1 MEGTAVKRI
10 LKLGLI
16 ALLALSAGVAQAR
29 AAEGEIP
36 RLALSAGFAD
46 WVEQV
51 MADWNAVGVAVAAVH
66 LEHGE
71 FAKGYGYRDLEK
83 RLPVTAETVM
93 PIGSVTKSFT
103 AVILAQLVDE
113 GKLGWDDLVR
123 RHLPD
128 FRLRDE
134 YAAENMRVRD
144 LLTHVSGL
152 PRHDRMWAGRA
163 FSRREIYERLR
174 YLEPSATFRGR
185 VQYQNLMYLTAG
197 YLAERITGET
207 WDDLIRTRIFK
218 PLGMERATTTVK
230 DIESLGD
237 VSESYWVHEGRPMRL
252 PLANLDHIA
261 PAGAINAS
269 VAEMIPY
276 LRARMSMGRDARW
289 RLASEE
295 NEAFM
300 QSGHVVWGAPPQRRA
315 YAEISIPNYGIALF
329 VRHYRGHRLVHHA
342 GEIGGFRAEIAW
354 LPDDGAGAVVLTNSN
369 GEARVVKTVILR
381 RLLDELLGLDPIDWN
396 AREHAEEAE
405 ERPLREAA
413 RKEKE
418 EKLKAAQVADAPPTH
433 PLRAYAGRYTNP
445 AYGAL
450 VIGRSG
456 EQLDVTFGESRAR
469 LEHYHFN
476 MFRLTDDGTF
486 EGKRLRGGLSGFVR
500 FDIGK
505 DGRIEG
511 LSLPLE
517 PAVSDIEFVKI
528 DSEETE

>member
-1 MEGTAVKRI
+1 MLRRFF
-10 LKLGLI
+10 KLALI
-16 ALLALSAGVAQAR
+16 ALLPVSAGAVEAR
-29 AAEGEIP
+29 AAQGEAP
-36 RLALSAGFAD
+36 RLALSPGFD
-46 WVEQV
+46 GWVEQV
-51 MADWNAVGVAVAAVH
+51 MADWNAVGAAVAAVH
-66 LEHGE
+66 LERGE
-71 FAKGYGYRDLEK
+71 FTRGYGYRNLEK
-83 RLPVTAETVM
+83 RFPMTAETVM

-103 AVILAQLVDE
+103 AVVLAQLVDE
-113 GKLGWDDLVR
+113 GKLGWDDAVR

-128 FRLRDE
+128 FQLRDE

-163 FSRREIYERLR
+163 FSRREIYARLR
-174 YLEPSATFRGR
+174 FLEPSATFRGR
-185 VQYQNLMYLTAG
+185 VQYQNLMYMAAG
-197 YLAERITGET
+197 HLAERITGQT
-207 WDDLIRTRIFK
+207 WDDLIRARIFA
-218 PLGMERATTTVK
+218 PLGMARATTTVK

-237 VSESYWVHEGRPMRL
+237 VSEGYRVHEGRPRRL

-269 VAEMIPY
+269 VAEMVPY
-276 LRARMSMGRDARW
+276 LRARMAMGRDARW

-315 YAEISIPNYGIALF
+315 YAEIGAPNYGIALF
-329 VRHYRGHRLVHHA
+329 VRHYRGHRLVHHG

-369 GEARVVKTVILR
+369 GEARVVKTIILR

-413 RKEKE
+413 HKEME
-418 EKLKAAQVADAPPTH
+418 GKLKTAQVADAPPTH
-433 PLRAYAGRYTNP
+433 PLGAYAGRYTNP

-450 VIGRSG
+450 EIGRSG
-456 EQLDVTFGESRAR
+456 EQLDLTLGESRAR

-476 MFRLTDDGTF
+476 MFRPTDDGTF
-486 EGKRLRGGLSGFVR
+486 EGKRLRGGLGGFVR
-500 FDIGK
+500 FEIGGGGGI
-505 DGRIEG
+505 DG
-511 LSLPLE
+511 LSIPLE
-517 PAVSDIEFVKI
+517 PAVSDIEFIKV
-528 DSEETE
+528 DAEDTE

>member
-1 MEGTAVKRI
+1 MKRI
-10 LKLGLI
+10 FKLGLI
-16 ALLALSAGVAQAR
+16 ALVALSAGVAQAW

-36 RLALSAGFAD
+36 PLALSPGFDD

-83 RLPVTAETVM
+83 RLPVTAKTVM
-93 PIGSVTKSFT
+93 PIGSITKSFT

-128 FRLRDE
+128 FRLRDA
-134 YAAENMRVRD
+134 YAAENMRVSD

-163 FSRREIYERLR
+163 FSRWEIYERLR

-197 YLAERITGET
+197 YLAERITGEA

-252 PLANLDHIA
+252 PLATLDNIA

-276 LRARMSMGRDARW
+276 LRARMTLGRDARW

-300 QSGHVVWGAPPQRRA
+300 QSGHVVWGAPPQRRV
-315 YAEISIPNYGIALF
+315 YAEIGVPNYGIALF
-329 VRHYRGHRLVHHA
+329 VRHYRSHRLVHHA

-354 LPDDGAGAVVLTNSN
+354 LPDERAGAVVLTNSN
-369 GEARVVKTVILR
+369 GEARVVKTIILR

-405 ERPLREAA
+405 ERPRREAA
-413 RKEKE
+413 RKEME
-418 EKLKAAQVADAPPTH
+418 EKLKAAQVLDAPPTH
-433 PLRAYAGRYTNP
+433 PLGAYAGRYTNR

-450 VIGRSG
+450 EIGRSG
-456 EQLDVTFGESRAR
+456 EQLDVTLGESRAL

-476 MFRLTDDGTF
+476 MFRLTDDDTF
-486 EGKRLRGGLSGFVR
+486 EGKRLRGGLSGFVH

-505 DGRIEG
+505 GGRIEG
-511 LSLPLE
+511 LSIPLE
-517 PAVSDIEFVKI
+517 PAVSDIEFMKV
-528 DSEETE
+528 DVEETE